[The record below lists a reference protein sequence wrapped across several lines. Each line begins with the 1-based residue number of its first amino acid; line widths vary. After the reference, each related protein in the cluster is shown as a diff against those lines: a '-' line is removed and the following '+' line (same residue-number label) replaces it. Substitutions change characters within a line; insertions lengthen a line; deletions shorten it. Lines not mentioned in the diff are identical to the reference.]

1 MEKNI
6 SNLKQRMLDYIAFKG
21 LSKRQFYIETGIANG
36 VLDKTTG
43 LSEVNIE
50 RFISTYKE
58 VSSRWLLT
66 GMGSMILDD
75 TEERIECSEI
85 DVEWNEKM
93 KDDKWRLKFEAEAA
107 KWALQQ
113 ATLYNNQK

>member
-1 MEKNI
+1 MEKNH
-6 SNLKQRMLDYIAFKG
+6 SNLKQRMLDYIQFKG

-43 LSEVNIE
+43 LSEINIE

-58 VSSRWLLT
+58 VSARWLLT
-66 GMGSMILDD
+66 GKGAMIAEYK
-75 TEERIECSEI
+75 TEKTKLSAI
-85 DVEWNEKM
+85 DVEWQEKM
-93 KDDKWRLKFEAEAA
+93 KEEKWRLKFEAEAA